1 MGLSHS
7 QPGCTVPLQDCSAN
21 KVFGTV
27 ERNLTENEVHVWSIN
42 VDQLAKYRGW
52 TDLLNEEETR
62 RAACFRFQKDRQA
75 FIVCRGALRILIA
88 SYLASVPKKLRFI
101 FSERGKPELHES
113 DNPGHVHFNVSH
125 SDTRAVLAFVRNRK
139 VGIDLERI
147 RTDCEVEQIAD
158 RFFSAVE
165 KKALLSLKSL
175 QRHKAFFNL
184 WTRKEAFLKARGGGL
199 SIPLSDFDVSLE
211 PVKPQILLAT
221 RPDAND
227 VNRWHIE
234 SLQVAKGFAAALALE
249 KLPGQ
254 KTHVDVRVLELPMVT
269 RGAFAVAVDAIP
281 LEMQIQHEPRTRASR
296 NSASAGLAT
305 QGERP

>member
-1 MGLSHS
+1 M
-7 QPGCTVPLQDCSAN
+7 PLQDCSAN

-42 VDQLAKYRGW
+42 VDQLAKYGGW

-88 SYLASVPKKLRFI
+88 SYLASVPRKLRFI

-147 RTDCEVEQIAD
+147 RTDCEVEQIAG

-165 KKALLSLKSL
+165 KKALLSLKSRH
-175 QRHKAFFNL
+175 RHKAFFNL
-184 WTRKEAFLKARGGGL
+184 WTRKEAFLKAKGGGL

-211 PVKPQILLAT
+211 PVNPEILLAT
-221 RPDAND
+221 RPDANEVD
-227 VNRWHIE
+227 RWHIE

-249 KLPGQ
+249 KVPEQ
-254 KTHVDVRVLELPMVT
+254 KTHLDVRVLELPMVT

-281 LEMQIQHEPRTRASR
+281 PKMQIQQEPRTRASR
-296 NSASAGLAT
+296 NSASPACGGNGPRRTTLAVVS
-305 QGERP
+305 RLA